1 MILSLNMKFGMY
13 IELHLPNI
21 MYFLEHFETL
31 DMFFTWQFRPKVSF
45 TQYFPIFIFFFYLTF
60 GDNYDHASS

>member
-1 MILSLNMKFGMY
+1 MILSLNLKFDMN

-31 DMFFTWQFRPKVSF
+31 DMIFTWQFPPKVSF
-45 TQYFPIFIFFFYLTF
+45 HILFLFDIW
-60 GDNYDHASS
+60 